1 MTSPSDPVPFLAGVD
16 DVLITAELA
25 SRPFRAPDYEAESR
39 ALGLLAHEMAT
50 NPQGVLQKCAELVMD
65 LCRADS
71 AGISVLEPGGTS
83 GMFRWHATAGAFAP
97 NLHGTMPREAS
108 PCGTVMERDRVLLF
122 TQAERVFPTLRDV
135 EPRIYE
141 NLLAPWH
148 VKGEAVG
155 TLWAIKHTPE
165 GRFDAEDARVLQSL
179 ARSAAAAFQ
188 MISAIDAA
196 TVRQVELE
204 QRTDALVELEER
216 QSFLLTLSDAVRPL
230 AGPADI
236 QGETSRLLREKL
248 NVGWCYYV
256 DWDLDRKTGLVLRD
270 SARGGLP
277 SLAGA
282 HDVSDAPGF
291 LQLLA
296 AGSVLTVRDYANY
309 EELPTRIRQ
318 SFIALGFR
326 SMMVAP
332 LVKGGRLIASLLVG
346 DIETRDWSP
355 NDKSLLVEV
364 AERTW
369 AAIERARAET
379 ALAES
384 EARLAHDLHA
394 TQVLQNIS
402 NQLISTPGVDGHFN
416 EFCEAARALMRSD
429 CASIQVLD
437 ETGSRLRL
445 AGHVGFHPE
454 SAAFWEWVDAG
465 VGSTCGRALAANERV
480 IVADMDH
487 FEAEPSDLDAYHRS
501 GILSVQ
507 STPLVSSTGQVV
519 GMIST
524 HWHRQDATG
533 EASYRFF
540 DILARLAADFIV
552 RIRAETALRESEA
565 HLATELK
572 HTELLRELA
581 LQVVAEKS
589 FSTIYSDI
597 LSTAVAITGADAGT
611 VQVYE
616 PETKSLVL
624 LVTQGIASGMLEHFH
639 RVDASSTTACGIAL
653 RTGERTF
660 VDFDKDETDEACM
673 HVEAGLRSAQAT
685 PLLSRDGSP
694 IGMINTH
701 WSASGHRPSQDQLR
715 FLDLLARQAAD
726 LIEQRR
732 DAEAL
737 RESEQR
743 FQQFAKASAAGLWIR
758 DAETLDMEYVSPAI
772 ATIYGVAPETFLGDM
787 KVWAGTI
794 LPEDRELAL
803 HHLQQARKGDAVMHE
818 FRIQRPDDATFRWIR
833 NTDFPLFDAKGE
845 VQRIGGIAEDVTDAK
860 LAVEHQAV
868 LLAEL
873 QHRVRNIMAI
883 LRSITA
889 RTGQSATSVQE
900 YAELIAGRLNT
911 FARVQ
916 ALLTRAANAGVGI
929 AAIVDDELRAMAAH
943 SEQFSTEGPDVQLSP
958 KAAETMT
965 LAVHELTTNALK
977 YGALSV
983 PDGKVTVRWEI
994 VDKQGRLWL
1003 SFDWSETGAPQ
1014 PPASDKPRR
1023 IGFGSELI
1031 EGRIPY
1037 ELSGR
1042 GKVRI
1047 EADGAQCHLEFP
1059 LKGGASI
1066 LETGAPQR
1074 ATMFGGAIDMTGQP
1088 DLTGQR
1094 ILVVEDDYYLASD
1107 TARALIGAG
1116 AEVLGPCATEDAA
1129 HAEMGEAIPT
1139 AAILDINLG
1148 GGASFDLAGNLKRDG
1163 VPFVFITGY
1172 DQEVIPER
1180 FGDVTRLQKP
1190 VEFRHVIGAIAE
1202 SLGIAP

>member
-1 MTSPSDPVPFLAGVD
+1 LLAGVEE
-16 DVLITAELA
+16 VLITGELA

-50 NPQGVLQKCAELVMD
+50 NPRGVLQRCAELVMD
-65 LCRADS
+65 LCHADS

-83 GMFRWHATAGAFAP
+83 GMFRWHAAAGALAP
-97 NLHGTMPREAS
+97 HLNGTMPREAS
-108 PCGTVMERDRVLLF
+108 PCGTVMERDCLLLF
-122 TQAERVFPTLRDV
+122 TQAERAFPALRDV
-135 EPRIYE
+135 EPGIHE
-141 NLLAPWH
+141 NLLIPWH

-179 ARSAAAAFQ
+179 ARSASAAFQ

-216 QSFLLTLSDAVRPL
+216 QSFLLALSDAVRPL

-256 DWDLDRKTGLVLRD
+256 DWDLDRKIGLVLRD
-270 SARGGLP
+270 SAREGLP

-282 HDVSDAPGF
+282 HDVSDAPEF
-291 LQLLA
+291 LLLLG
-296 AGSVLTVRDYANY
+296 AGSVLTVRDYTNY
-309 EELPTRIRQ
+309 QQLPTRIRQ
-318 SFIALGFR
+318 NFTALGFR

-332 LVKGGRLIASLLVG
+332 LVKEGRLIASLLVG
-346 DIETRDWSP
+346 DIETRDWSLH
-355 NDKSLLVEV
+355 DKSLLVEV

-384 EARLAHDLHA
+384 EARLAHDLDA

-402 NQLISTPGVDGHFN
+402 NQLISKPGVDGHFN

-437 ETGSRLRL
+437 ETSSRLRL

-480 IVADMDH
+480 IVADMDS
-487 FEAEPSDLDAYHRS
+487 FEAEPSDLDAYRRS

-507 STPLVSSTGQVV
+507 SSPLVSSTGQVV
-519 GMIST
+519 GMMST

-533 EASYRFF
+533 KASYRFF

-624 LVTQGIASGMLEHFH
+624 LVTQGIASRMSEHFH

-653 RTGERTF
+653 RTGERSF
-660 VDFDKDETDEACM
+660 LDFDDDETDEACIL

-685 PLLSRDGSP
+685 PLLSRNGSP

-701 WSASGHRPSQDQLR
+701 WRASGHRPSQDQLR

-737 RESEQR
+737 LESEQR

-772 ATIYGVAPETFLGDM
+772 ATIYGVAPDIFLGDM

-803 HHLQQARKGDAVMHE
+803 HHLQEARKGEAVVHE

-845 VQRIGGIAEDVTDAK
+845 VQRIGGIAEDVTDTK

-883 LRSITA
+883 LRSIAA
-889 RTGQSATSVQE
+889 RTAVSAGSVQE

-943 SEQFSTEGPDVQLSP
+943 NEQFSTEGPDVQLSP

-994 VDKQGRLWL
+994 VYKQDRQWL
-1003 SFDWSETGAPQ
+1003 SFDWSEAGAPE

-1023 IGFGSELI
+1023 VGFGSELI

-1042 GKVRI
+1042 GNVRI
-1047 EADGAQCHLEFP
+1047 EAGGAQCHLEFP

-1074 ATMFGGAIDMTGQP
+1074 ATVFGGAIDMTGQP

-1116 AEVLGPCATEDAA
+1116 AEVLGPCATEESA

-1139 AAILDINLG
+1139 AAVLDINLG
-1148 GGASFDLAGNLKRDG
+1148 VGASFGLAGDLKRDG

-1190 VEFRHVIGAIAE
+1190 VEFRHVIEAIAE
-1202 SLGIAP
+1202 TLGIAP